1 MLNNVNSTCANYAAE
16 IGVRPEQVRLHVG
29 DRCYRYLKAFTIA
42 PSEDLGAT
50 VLDFDGQLVAPA
62 ILQGYRDGARGIR
75 AFAAYIAE
83 LPAAMPR
90 KEIRLV
96 AEQTNISRSQESQTK
111 SASSI

>member
-1 MLNNVNSTCANYAAE
+1 
-16 IGVRPEQVRLHVG
+16 
-29 DRCYRYLKAFTIA
+29 LKAFTIA

-96 AEQTNISRSQESQTK
+96 AEQTNIRSQESQTK